1 MDGTDAAPAAPD
13 GPPKRRWG
21 RVAGAAGLVL
31 ALAAS
36 GGAWIAASQA
46 RTPQQRA
53 SSAAAP
59 PRSSVT
65 VPAEAGPLVDRRR
78 WDGTLT
84 RSSTLTVK
92 GPESGTGAARQVVT
106 RLSLKPGQRLANGAV
121 AAEISGRP
129 LFLLEG
135 AFPAYRDL
143 TEGMEGPDV
152 RQLQQALEQL
162 YGTPVT
168 GAFDDRTARD
178 LKRLYRRAGY
188 RAQLGPEG
196 GTGTGALGGG
206 AATDGGTGAGSDG
219 GGGTGKGNGGGT
231 SSGTGGGSSAP
242 PPPPARTVV
251 TFPMSEVT
259 YLGSLPAVV
268 GDVPGRVGTGAAEAL
283 FTVTGGHWQV
293 KVPVTESDLPDLTA
307 LPRGTRAEAHGEGA
321 GLGKGR
327 LQGSYDRL
335 STGGTARTAYFD
347 IGGRVPDGALGSS
360 VTVEVVRRTSPPDAL
375 VVPVS
380 ALWTDPAGVVSVT
393 VLQGDRRR
401 HVPVEVAL
409 TVGGRAAV
417 TFSDPVL
424 KAGAPLLVGYAY
436 REAGLG

>member
-1 MDGTDAAPAAPD
+1 MDGTQEAPG
-13 GPPKRRWG
+13 GPRRRRWG

-31 ALAAS
+31 VLAAS

-46 RTPQQRA
+46 RTPEQRA
-53 SSAAAP
+53 ASAAAP

-65 VPAEAGPLVDRRR
+65 VPAAAGPLVDRKR

-92 GPESGTGAARQVVT
+92 GPESGAGAARQVVT
-106 RLSLKPGQRLANGAV
+106 RLALHPGQRLANGAV
-121 AAEISGRP
+121 AAEVSGRP

-143 TEGMEGPDV
+143 AEGMEGPDV
-152 RQLQQALEQL
+152 RQLQQALEQR

-168 GAFDDRTARD
+168 GTFDDRTARD
-178 LKRLYRRAGY
+178 LKRLYRAAGY
-188 RAQLGPEG
+188 RAQLGP
-196 GTGTGALGGG
+196 AGG
-206 AATDGGTGAGSDG
+206 AAPDVGG
-219 GGGTGKGNGGGT
+219 KT
-231 SSGTGGGSSAP
+231 SGGGSAGGDGGPGSDSGSDPGSGAA

-251 TFPMSEVT
+251 TLPMSEVT

-268 GDVPGRVGTGAAEAL
+268 GDVPGRVGMSAAEPL

-293 KVPVTESDLPDLTA
+293 AVPVTEPDLPDLTA
-307 LPRGTRAEAHGEGA
+307 LPKGTRAEARGEG
-321 GLGKGR
+321 LGAAR
-327 LQGSYDRL
+327 LQGSYARL
-335 STGGTARTAYFD
+335 GTGTARTAYFD
-347 IGGRVPDGALGSS
+347 MGGSVPDRALGSA
-360 VTVEVVRRTSPPDAL
+360 VTVEVVRRTSPPDAV

-417 TFSDPVL
+417 TAADPVL

>member
-1 MDGTDAAPAAPD
+1 MDGTDEAPG

-46 RTPQQRA
+46 RTPEQRA

-65 VPAEAGPLVDRRR
+65 VPAEAGPLVDRKR

-92 GPESGTGAARQVVT
+92 GPESGAGAARQVVT

-121 AAEISGRP
+121 AAEVSGRP

-143 TEGMEGPDV
+143 AEGMEGPDV
-152 RQLQQALEQL
+152 RQLQQALEGL

-168 GAFDDRTARD
+168 GSFDDRTARD
-178 LKRLYRRAGY
+178 LKRLYRAAGY

-196 GTGTGALGGG
+196 GSGGSATDGGTSGGK
-206 AATDGGTGAGSDG
+206 AATDGGTGEGKAQ
-219 GGGTGKGNGGGT
+219 GGTN
-231 SSGTGGGSSAP
+231 SSAP
-242 PPPPARTVV
+242 PPQARTVV
-251 TFPMSEVT
+251 TLPMSEVT
-259 YLGSLPAVV
+259 YLGALPAVV
-268 GDVPGRVGTGAAEAL
+268 GDVPGRVGMSAAEPL

-293 KVPVTESDLPDLTA
+293 KVPVTDLDLPDLTA
-307 LPRGTRAEAHGEGA
+307 LPRGARAEAYGDGA

-335 STGGTARTAYFD
+335 STGSTARTAYFD

-417 TFSDPVL
+417 TFTDPAL

>member
-1 MDGTDAAPAAPD
+1 MDGTEEASG

-46 RTPQQRA
+46 RTPEQRA

-65 VPAEAGPLVDRRR
+65 VPAEAGPLVDRKR

-92 GPESGTGAARQVVT
+92 GPESGAGAARQVVT
-106 RLSLKPGQRLANGAV
+106 RLSLKPGRRLSNGAV
-121 AAEISGRP
+121 AAEVSGRP

-143 TEGMEGPDV
+143 AEGMEGPDV

-168 GAFDDRTARD
+168 GTFDDRTARD
-178 LKRLYRRAGY
+178 LKRLYRGAGY
-188 RAQLGPEG
+188 RAQLGPE
-196 GTGTGALGGG
+196 
-206 AATDGGTGAGSDG
+206 DGSGSGAGSG
-219 GGGTGKGNGGGT
+219 
-231 SSGTGGGSSAP
+231 SGDTGGAGKAQEGETQDGKAQGGKAQDGAGSAA

-251 TFPMSEVT
+251 TLPMSEVT

-268 GDVPGRVGTGAAEAL
+268 GDVPGRVGMSAAEPL

-293 KVPVTESDLPDLTA
+293 KVPVTDPDLPDLTA
-307 LPRGTRAEAHGEGA
+307 LPHGTRAEAHGEGA

-327 LQGSYDRL
+327 LAGSFDRL

-347 IGGRVPDGALGSS
+347 IGGNVPDGALGSS

-417 TFSDPVL
+417 TAADPVL